1 MQVAGHQ
8 DRLMVKEIVRPFIG
22 RHRSAGF
29 GALVLKE
36 LNAGASAAAQAGN
49 SHASAGHAR

>member
-8 DRLMVKEIVRPFIG
+8 DRLMVNEIVRTFIG
-22 RHRSAGF
+22 WHRATGLR
-29 GALVLKE
+29 ALLLKE
-36 LNAGASAAAQAGN
+36 LNARAGAASQAGD